1 MPDAPAFQRVQQE
14 FCAHLRN
21 PRQQPCPEGVE
32 ERRMAVY
39 RDLFFK
45 NIQGL
50 LRQSFPATT
59 GLLEPDALAELAYD
73 FFARHGCRTPYFH
86 RIGEEFAAYLAQP
99 DAAVPEALPFL
110 PELAHYEWTETRIRL
125 SEAELPDAAERIDRD
140 GDLLDGRLA
149 WTPHLELCTY
159 AYPVQRIRPECP
171 PQSKPDTPTF
181 LLVFRTLDDR
191 AQTIELSPAS
201 ARLVAL
207 LHHRPEAPARAQL
220 QTISAE
226 LGRDGDSAA
235 MDGGRQLL
243 DRLRERGAILGT
255 WPQAAGSR

>member
-1 MPDAPAFQRVQQE
+1 MPPAPAFQRVQQE

-21 PRQQPCPEGVE
+21 PRRQPCPEGIE

-50 LRQSFPATT
+50 LCRSFPATT
-59 GLLEPDALAELAYD
+59 GLLEPDALAEMADD

-86 RIGEEFAAYLAQP
+86 RIGAEFVAYLAQP
-99 DAAVPEALPFL
+99 GAAIPETLPFL
-110 PELAHYEWTETRIRL
+110 PELAHYEWAETCVRL
-125 SEAELPDAAERIDRD
+125 SEAELPEAADRIDRD

-159 AYPVQRIRPECP
+159 AYAVQHIRPECP
-171 PQSKPDTPTF
+171 PQRKPDTPTF
-181 LLVFRTLDDR
+181 LLIFRTLDDHVR
-191 AQTIELSPAS
+191 FIELSPVS

-207 LHHRPEAPARAQL
+207 LHHQPDAPARTQL
-220 QTISAE
+220 QTIAAE
-226 LGRDGDSAA
+226 LGRNGDATA

-243 DRLRERGAILGT
+243 DRLRERGAILGI
-255 WPQAAGSR
+255 WPQAADSR